1 MIKYYKQRGQK
12 IKVCKVWQYATSCLC
27 ISHVYIWGIVKAVC
41 FGQIRA
47 SPIVF
52 QGDVENLLLCLV
64 LLFGSSFP
72 LFKLFLPLMK
82 YGMGI
87 RCTKALSVSMFCSSV
102 WVGGWPPA
110 QGSQI
115 VFWGIVRVSFW
126 YRFFPVTFQKKLS
139 ANTYHYSNPCI
150 KQK

>member
-1 MIKYYKQRGQK
+1 MCVCVRVDLPNRSKTCTVSAYHWDCVQRSYQ
-12 IKVCKVWQYATSCLC
+12 WY
-27 ISHVYIWGIVKAVC
+27 GILDLINPSYLHLEMNIAMV
-41 FGQIRA
+41 I
-47 SPIVF
+47 
-52 QGDVENLLLCLV
+52 ENLLLCLV

-72 LFKLFLPLMK
+72 LFKLLLPLMK

-87 RCTKALSVSMFCSSV
+87 RCTKALSVSTFCSSA

-126 YRFFPVTFQKKLS
+126 YRSFPVTFQKKSS

>member
-1 MIKYYKQRGQK
+1 MQH
-12 IKVCKVWQYATSCLC
+12 
-27 ISHVYIWGIVKAVC
+27 HVYASHMYTYEACCLFIVKAVC

-72 LFKLFLPLMK
+72 LFKLLLPLMK

-102 WVGGWPPA
+102 WVGG
-110 QGSQI
+110 
-115 VFWGIVRVSFW
+115 
-126 YRFFPVTFQKKLS
+126 
-139 ANTYHYSNPCI
+139 
-150 KQK
+150 